1 MTMECIEFRRRTL
14 EAPTDDAAELAA
26 HRLACRGCAAW
37 ATRQRRFDDRIAE
50 ALAVPV
56 PDGLAERV
64 RMRASWSGQGR
75 RRWPAV
81 AAALVVAV
89 AGFAA
94 LQSWRTE
101 PLGEAVVEHLYHEPE
116 LLLAGDGTVTAD
128 RLGAVLARVG
138 AGLDGDIGAVTHAG
152 LCPIRGRLA
161 AHLVVAGEHGP
172 IAVLVMPGQGVDTVT
187 PVGDGSLHGSI
198 LPAGSGSVAVIGF
211 RGESLDALVER
222 VQRSLNPEI

>member
-1 MTMECIEFRRRTL
+1 MECIEFRRRTL
-14 EAPTDDAAELAA
+14 EAPADNAAALAG
-26 HRLACRGCAAW
+26 HRLACRSCADW
-37 ATRQRRFDDRIAE
+37 AARQRRFDSRIAK

-64 RMRASWSGQGR
+64 RMRASWSAR
-75 RRWPAV
+75 RRRHWPAV

-116 LLLAGDGTVTAD
+116 LLLASDGAVAAD
-128 RLGAVLARVG
+128 RLETVLARVG
-138 AGLDGDIGAVTHAG
+138 AALDGDIGAVTHAG

-187 PVGDGSLHGSI
+187 RVGDGSLHGSI

-222 VQRSLNPEI
+222 VRRSLDPEV

>member
-14 EAPTDDAAELAA
+14 EAPADNAAALAG
-26 HRLACRGCAAW
+26 HRLACRPCAEW
-37 ATRQRRFDDRIAE
+37 ATRQRHFDARVAE

-64 RMRASWSGQGR
+64 RMRASWSGPGR

-81 AAALVVAV
+81 AAVLLVAV
-89 AGFAA
+89 AGLSA

-116 LLLAGDGTVTAD
+116 LLLASDGAVTAD
-128 RLGAVLARVG
+128 RLEAVLARIG
-138 AGLDGDIGAVTHAG
+138 SGLDGDLGAVTHAG

-172 IAVLVMPGQGVDTVT
+172 IAVLVMPGQGVQTVT
-187 PVGDGSLHGSI
+187 QVGDASLHGAI

-222 VQRSLNPEI
+222 VRRSLDPEV